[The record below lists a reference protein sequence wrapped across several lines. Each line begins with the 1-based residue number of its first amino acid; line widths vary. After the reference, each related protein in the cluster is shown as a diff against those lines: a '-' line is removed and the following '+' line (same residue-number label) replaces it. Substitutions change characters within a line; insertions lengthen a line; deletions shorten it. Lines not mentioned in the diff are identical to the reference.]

1 MNALAYAE
9 QIAYS
14 SKETLKFT
22 YDMAIK
28 QRHSD
33 GIFVEAGVA
42 AGAQVIAMLAG
53 ASGKELWAFD
63 SFQGIPL
70 PSNRDDQMP
79 GIAKLSH
86 TEQLMLPAPG
96 EQVLVSSG
104 ATVVSQADFM
114 NHIRAALSYSD
125 YQSLIIF
132 DGWFEEVLP
141 SIDKFKPISLLRL
154 DGDLYNSTF
163 VCLQYLFPHVLKGS
177 PVIIDDWT
185 LPGCQAA
192 CKEYFELIGSEPD
205 YKFISDIAYFFK

>member
-14 SKETLKFT
+14 SKETLQFT
-22 YDMAIK
+22 YDMAK
-28 QRHSD
+28 RFNKTNAV
-33 GIFVEAGVA
+33 FVECGVA
-42 AGAQVIAMLAG
+42 AGAQVIAMRCG
-53 ASGKELWAFD
+53 APDVIIFAYD
-63 SFQGIPL
+63 SFEGIPL

-79 GIAKLSH
+79 GIAKLSKA
-86 TEQLMLPAPG
+86 EQKALPNPG
-96 EQVLVSSG
+96 EQALVTSG
-104 ATVVSQADFM
+104 ATVVSMDDFW
-114 NHIRAALSYSD
+114 NHLVTSGIDVVAILPVK
-125 YQSLIIF
+125 
-132 DGWFEEVLP
+132 GWFENTIP
-141 SIDKFKPISLLRL
+141 SYTGIPISLLRL

-192 CKEYFELIGSEPD
+192 CKEYFELIGYEPD